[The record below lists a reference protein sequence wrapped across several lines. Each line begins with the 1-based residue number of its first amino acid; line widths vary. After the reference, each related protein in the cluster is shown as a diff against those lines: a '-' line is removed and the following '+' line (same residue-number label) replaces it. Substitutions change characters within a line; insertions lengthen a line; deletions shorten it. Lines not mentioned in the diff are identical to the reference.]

1 MSPIVILITIAAY
14 FAVLFLVSWI
24 AGRNAD
30 NAGFF
35 SGNRQSNWIV
45 VAMSTIGAAISGVT
59 FVSVPG
65 MVEGAGFSYMQM
77 VLGFTV
83 GQIIVAYVLIPMYYK
98 MNLTSIY
105 QYLET
110 RFGITTYKTGAWIF
124 FVSKMLGAGVRLFVV
139 GSVLQ
144 LLVFGPLGMPFW
156 VNTVFTVGIVYLIT
170 FKGGVKS
177 VIWTDLLKT
186 TCLILSVIL
195 CIVFVM
201 KSGVSFEGFGSS
213 SMSRT
218 FFFDDPND
226 GKFFWK
232 QFLAGIFLVIA
243 TTGLDQDLMQRTL
256 SCRNYRDAQKNMVT
270 GAIMQIFVIF
280 LFLVLGWLLYT
291 YAAQTGVSLEGLK
304 GDDVFPYLA
313 TGSYFPVIV
322 GVLFIVG
329 FIASAYS
336 AAGSALTALTTS
348 FTIDILGKNE
358 SEKEND
364 INEFKEQKN
373 SQLSTKKLLSTL
385 NPQLSTQKTRKIV
398 HAAMAVLMAI
408 CIYVIWILNDDSVI
422 QTVYKVASYTYGPLL
437 GMFCFGMFT
446 RLQVRDRLL
455 PLAVILAPV
464 ITWILDANSAAWFA
478 GYQFSHER
486 LILNALL
493 TFIFM
498 LILAKPKTNTPLAE

>member
-1 MSPIVILITIAAY
+1 MSPLVILITIAAY
-14 FAVLFLVSWI
+14 FAVLFFVSWI

-35 SGNRQSNWIV
+35 SGNRQSNWII

-65 MVEGAGFSYMQM
+65 MVQGAGFSYMQM

-83 GQIIVAYVLIPMYYK
+83 GQILVAYVLIPMYYK

-105 QYLET
+105 QYLEN
-110 RFGITTYKTGAWIF
+110 RFGVTTYKTGAWIF
-124 FVSKMLGAGVRLFVV
+124 FLSKMLGASVRLFVV

-144 LLVFGPLGMPFW
+144 LLVFDPLHTPFW
-156 VNTVFTVGIVYLIT
+156 VNAIFTVAIVYLIT

-186 TCLILSVIL
+186 TCLILSVVL

-201 KSGVSFEGFGSS
+201 KSGVSFSGFGESE
-213 SMSRT
+213 MSRT

-256 SCRNYRDAQKNMVT
+256 SCRNYRDAQKNMIT
-270 GAIMQIFVIF
+270 GAVMQIFVIF

-291 YAAQTGVSLEGLK
+291 YAAQTGVPLVSTTGEPLK
-304 GDDVFPYLA
+304 GDDVFPFLA
-313 TGSYFPVIV
+313 TGNFFPVIV
-322 GVLFIVG
+322 GILFIVG

-358 SEKEND
+358 SEKEDNV
-364 INEFKEQKN
+364 NQLKEQKK
-373 SQLSTKKLLSTL
+373 LSTKKK
-385 NPQLSTQKTRKIV
+385 LSTQETRKIV
-398 HAAMAVLMAI
+398 HALMAVLMAV

-455 PLAVILAPV
+455 PLAAVLAPV
-464 ITWILDANSAAWFA
+464 ITWILDANSAAWFG

-493 TFIFM
+493 TFLFM
-498 LILAKPKTNTPLAE
+498 LILSKPKAN

>member
-1 MSPIVILITIAAY
+1 MSPIIILITIAAY

-24 AGRNAD
+24 AGRKAD

-83 GQIIVAYVLIPMYYK
+83 GQILVAYVLIPMYYK

-105 QYLET
+105 QYLEN
-110 RFGITTYKTGAWIF
+110 RFGLTSYKTGAWFF
-124 FVSKMLGAGVRLFVV
+124 FVSKMLGASVRLFVV

-144 LLVFGPLGMPFW
+144 LLVFGPLHLPFW
-156 VNTVFTVGIVYLIT
+156 LNAIFTVGIVYLIT

-186 TCLILSVIL
+186 CCLILSVGL
-195 CIVFVM
+195 CIFFVM
-201 KSGVSFEGFGSS
+201 RSGVSFEGFGSS
-213 SMSRT
+213 EMSKT

-256 SCRNYRDAQKNMVT
+256 SCRNYRDAQKNMIT
-270 GAIMQIFVIF
+270 GATLQIFVIF

-291 YAAQTGVSLEGLK
+291 YAAQENVALISAAGENLK
-304 GDDVFPYLA
+304 GDDVFPFLA
-313 TGSYFPVIV
+313 TGNYFPMIV
-322 GVLFIVG
+322 GILFIVG

-348 FTIDILGKNE
+348 FSIDILQTNKKQQTE
-358 SEKEND
+358 
-364 INEFKEQKN
+364 EQ
-373 SQLSTKKLLSTL
+373 TA
-385 NPQLSTQKTRKIV
+385 KTRGWV
-398 HAAMAVLMAI
+398 HIGMAILMAV

-446 RLQVRDRLL
+446 KLQVRDRWI
-455 PLAVILAPV
+455 PVVAILAPV
-464 ITWILDANSAAWFA
+464 ITWILDANSVAWFG

-493 TFIFM
+493 TFLGM
-498 LILAKPKTNTPLAE
+498 LMLARRKKIEK